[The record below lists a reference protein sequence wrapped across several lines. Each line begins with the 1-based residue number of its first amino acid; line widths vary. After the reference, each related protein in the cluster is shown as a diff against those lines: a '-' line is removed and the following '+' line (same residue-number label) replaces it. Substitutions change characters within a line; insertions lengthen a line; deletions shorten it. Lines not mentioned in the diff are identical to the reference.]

1 MDKRQIKALM
11 DKLRQPIHISY
22 ISKYILKRSDE
33 ETKEQLEILISE
45 GLIKESNIADGYY
58 VVV

>member
-1 MDKRQIKALM
+1 MDKRQIKSLM

-33 ETKEQLEILISE
+33 ETKEQLDILISE
-45 GLIKESNIADGYY
+45 GYIKESNLADGYY
-58 VVV
+58 VVA